1 MKLQLALD
9 LVDCQGA
16 KAILSEVH
24 DLIDIVEIGTP
35 FLLKEGVRAITEI
48 KSAYPSLEVLAD
60 VKIMDG
66 GDYEARLVYNAG
78 ADIVTVLGAAAS
90 VTIQNVV
97 KAARACRKQVLV
109 DMIAVEPIEQRV
121 MQIDQFDVDYI
132 CVHTGTD
139 VQAQG
144 KGPLDELQ
152 CVSAIVRNA
161 RIAVAGGINQETLPP
176 ILSYRPEI
184 VIVGGA
190 ITAKADKR
198 QAVLAIKE
206 VMA

>member
-24 DLIDIVEIGTP
+24 DLIEIVEIGTP

-48 KSAYPSLEVLAD
+48 KNAYPLLIVLAD

-66 GDYEARLVYNAG
+66 GDYEARLAYDAG

-97 KAARACRKQVLV
+97 KAARAYQKHVMV
-109 DMIAVEPIEQRV
+109 DMIAVEPIEQRAV
-121 MQIDQFDVDYI
+121 QIDRFGVDYI

-152 CVSAIVRNA
+152 RVSAITRNA
-161 RIAVAGGINQETLPP
+161 RIAVAGGINRETLPQ
-176 ILSYRPEI
+176 ILPYHPEI

-190 ITAKADKR
+190 ITAKTDKR

>member
-9 LVDCQGA
+9 LVDCQAA
-16 KAILSEVH
+16 KAILSKVH

-48 KSAYPSLEVLAD
+48 KNAYPSLEVLAD

-66 GDYEARLVYNAG
+66 GDYEARLAYAAG

-97 KAARACRKQVLV
+97 KTARACQKSVLV
-109 DMIAVEPIEQRV
+109 DMIAVEPLEERA
-121 MQIDQFDVDYI
+121 MQIDQFGVDYI

-152 CVSAIVRNA
+152 RVSAIIRNA
-161 RIAVAGGINQETLPP
+161 RIAVAGGINRETLPQ
-176 ILSYRPEI
+176 ILPYQPEI

>member
-9 LVDCQGA
+9 LVDCQEA

-48 KSAYPSLEVLAD
+48 KSAYSSLNVLAD
-60 VKIMDG
+60 VKIMDA
-66 GDYEARLVYNAG
+66 GDHEARLVYNAG
-78 ADIVTVLGAAAS
+78 ADIVSVLGAAAS

-97 KAARACRKQVLV
+97 KTARACRKQVMV
-109 DMIAVEPIEQRV
+109 DMIAVEPIEQRTV
-121 MQIDQFDVDYI
+121 QIDQFGVDYI

-144 KGPLDELQ
+144 KRPLDELQ
-152 CVSAIVRNA
+152 RVSAIIRNA
-161 RIAVAGGINQETLPP
+161 RIAVAGGINQETLPQ
-176 ILSYRPEI
+176 ILVYQPEI

-190 ITAKADKR
+190 ITAKKDKR
-198 QAVLAIKE
+198 QAVLALKE